1 MIFCLVATVAVYLS
15 GSSPLYCDIMNVS
28 DGKNYTLAPLSKS
41 SVPPC
46 AEANNNLR
54 NKAIVSECLK
64 GASTRKTLAEVEL
77 RVKQRENLENH
88 MDQLNMDDADKEEL
102 KKRFSR
108 DENNF
113 SPNRQRLTVHDFET
127 VSIIGRGAFGE
138 VRVVRKKDTG
148 EVYAMKYLKKDEMI
162 KKNQVQ
168 HIRAERDLLAAA
180 DNKWLVKL
188 LYSFQD
194 AIYLYLVMEYMPGG
208 DLMTVLMKYDILSEQ
223 QTRFFIAETA
233 MAVKSVHDMNY
244 VHRDLKPDNVLI
256 SRDGHVKLSDFGLCK
271 AFGTP
276 VSPYLEKYAHV
287 AKTDDKLRADSD
299 RTHPGHRDRKKAYST
314 VGTPDYIAPEVF
326 SQRGYGQ
333 ECDWWSLGVIMYE
346 CLVGYP
352 PFYSDDP
359 MSTCRKI
366 VNWRRTLEFPPD
378 VNLNPGTK
386 DLIEKLI
393 CDVKDRLT
401 FDDIVKHPFFKDVV
415 WDKLHDTTPPIVPH
429 VEHETDVSHFDNFEA
444 TKSSPSMQNE
454 QDVRVS
460 VESKRDLRG
469 EEFVGYTFK
478 RYDDQRPDVLDLF
491 AD

>member
-1 MIFCLVATVAVYLS
+1 MV
-15 GSSPLYCDIMNVS
+15 DS
-28 DGKNYTLAPLSKS
+28 DNSLTKQQITESLQT
-41 SVPPC
+41 
-46 AEANNNLR
+46 
-54 NKAIVSECLK
+54 AI
-64 GASTRKTLAEVEL
+64 TQKTLIEVEKRKEKL
-77 RVKQRENLENH
+77 DNLEDHLENLS
-88 MDQLNMDDADKEEL
+88 LSDDEKSEL
-102 KKRFSR
+102 KKQFSE
-108 DENNF
+108 DAANHT
-113 SPNRQRLTVHDFET
+113 PQRQRLTVHDFET

-138 VRVVRKKDTG
+138 VKVVRKKDTG
-148 EVYAMKYLKKDEMI
+148 EVFAMKYMKKDDMI

-194 AIYLYLVMEYMPGG
+194 DVYLYLVMEYMPGG
-208 DLMTVLMKYDILSEQ
+208 DLMTVLMKYDILKEE

-233 MAVKSVHDMNY
+233 LAVKSVHDMNY

-271 AFGTP
+271 AFGSP
-276 VSPYLEKYAHV
+276 LSPYLEQYASV
-287 AKTDDKLRADSD
+287 SKEEKKVRVDNEA

-352 PFYSDDP
+352 PFYSEDP

-366 VNWRRTLEFPPD
+366 VNWKRTLEFPKD
-378 VNLNPGTK
+378 VRISSAAK
-386 DLIEKLI
+386 DLIKKMV

-401 FDDIVKHPFFKDVV
+401 FEDIIKHPFFKKVD
-415 WDKLHDTTPPIVPH
+415 WSNIHKTRPPIVPH
-429 VEHETDVSHFDNFEA
+429 VEHETDVSHFDKFEETNFR
-444 TKSSPSMQNE
+444 PSMQDE
-454 QDVRVS
+454 QEVRVS
-460 VESKRDLRG
+460 VEKTRDQR
-469 EEFVGYTFK
+469 EQFVGYTFK

-491 AD
+491 SDAV